1 MKKKLL
7 IVATVAGVCL
17 TNFVAAQQRSHYTQY
32 ILNNYILNPALSG
45 IENYTD
51 IKISA
56 RDQWVGF
63 NGAPRTIYLTIQG
76 PIGKKDYKTSATSFN
91 IPGEN
96 PRGNSYW
103 ESYTASEPHH
113 GVGLTILNDKTG
125 NFNRFTT
132 YATYAY
138 HLGISAKTNLAAGF
152 SAGVTVVGLN
162 ADGKIDFGSNP
173 SDPAVAGT
181 TGELNKIKPDLG
193 FGLWLYSSDYFVGLS
208 GQQIIPQKL
217 AFVDDATFKSKGRLV
232 PHVFFTAGYR
242 FLVNEDINMVPSV
255 MVKYINGAFKD
266 NYQAEGNLKLQYRD
280 LFWVG
285 GSYRQFD
292 GYAAMLGLNVANTF
306 NIGYAYDFTKT
317 DLRTYSRGTHEL
329 MIGFLMG
336 NRYGDTCPRNVW

>member
-1 MKKKLL
+1 MKKILL
-7 IVATVAGVCL
+7 IL
-17 TNFVAAQQRSHYTQY
+17 TSVIIVNVVAAQQRSHYTQY

-51 IKISA
+51 LKISG

-63 NGAPRTIYLTIQG
+63 SGAPRTVYLTVHA
-76 PIGKKDYKTSATSFN
+76 PIGKDDYRTSATSYN
-91 IPGEN
+91 VPGEN

-103 ESYTASEPHH
+103 ENYTAAAPHH
-113 GVGLTILNDKTG
+113 GVGLTVLNDRTG

-138 HLGISAKTNLAAGF
+138 HLGLNARTNLAAGF
-152 SAGVTVVGLN
+152 SAGISVVGLN
-162 ADGKIDFGSNP
+162 ADGKANFGNANP
-173 SDPAVAGT
+173 SDPAAG
-181 TGELNKIKPDLG
+181 GIASSINKVKPDLG
-193 FGLWLYSSDYFVGLS
+193 VGLWLYSADYFIGIS

-217 AFVDDATFKSKGRLV
+217 QFVDDATFQQKGRLI

-242 FLVNEDINMVPSV
+242 FMMNEDINAIPSV
-255 MVKYINGAFKD
+255 MVKYISGAFKN
-266 NYQAEGNLKLQYRD
+266 NYQAEGNIKLQYRD
-280 LFWVG
+280 LLWIG

-306 NIGYAYDFTKT
+306 NVGYAYDFTKT
-317 DLRTYSRGTHEL
+317 DIRTYARGTHEL
-329 MIGFLMG
+329 MIGFIMG